1 VPPLTNKRILI
12 TRTRHQASD
21 LATQLEALGAT
32 PILIPTI
39 EIIPPETYA
48 PLDAAIANLDAYDWL
63 IFTSANAV
71 EAFHQRHQSQP
82 ATTPGAWD
90 SRTWVSTTPES
101 PFPGNVSSGDDQ
113 IRVPHL
119 RDSFIVDKPGS
130 PPACWWGGMV
140 GNRESDTLSSPAA
153 QKTTE
158 NPNPNFP
165 RIAVIGPAT
174 ARAAQSIGL
183 QVDLIPAR
191 YIAESLAESLLPE
204 APNKSFLLI
213 RAAEARDHLP
223 ETLRSAGA
231 TVTIAEAYRNQIP
244 SESIPALQSLFSHPA
259 NYPDAIT
266 FTSAS
271 TARNLIALLETANLT
286 LPPNITLASIGPITS
301 QTLRDL
307 GHEPTIE
314 APEPTIEALI
324 RSLLPH
330 PK

>member
-12 TRTRHQASD
+12 TRASHQASD
-21 LATQLEALGAT
+21 LAAQLEALGAT

-48 PLDAAIANLDAYDWL
+48 PLDAAIANLGSYNWL

-71 EAFHQRHQSQP
+71 EAFAERVAAPQ
-82 ATTPGAWD
+82 
-90 SRTWVSTTPES
+90 
-101 PFPGNVSSGDDQ
+101 N
-113 IRVPHL
+113 RVPHL
-119 RDSFIVDKPGS
+119 RDGRIVAKPGS
-130 PPACWWGGMV
+130 PPACWWGGTV
-140 GNRESDTLSSPAA
+140 GNRESDPLSFPSA
-153 QKTTE
+153 QKMTE
-158 NPNPNFP
+158 NPNPNLP

-174 ARAAQSIGL
+174 ARAVQSIGL
-183 QVDLIPAR
+183 EVDLIPPH
-191 YIAESLAESLLPE
+191 YTAESLAEALLPE
-204 APNKSFLLI
+204 ALNKSFLLI

-223 ETLRSAGA
+223 ETLRAAGA

-244 SESIPALQSLFSHPA
+244 PESIPALQSLFANPA

-286 LPPNITLASIGPITS
+286 LPPGIVLASIGPITS

-307 GHEPTIE
+307 GHEATIE
-314 APEPTIEALI
+314 APEPTIPALI
-324 RSLLPH
+324 QSLLAQQ
-330 PK
+330 K